1 MKILILIIISL
12 IISPVISQSFQIPD
26 GEAIRYKSSRGKDGE
41 NIEYSSQSIYRI
53 IKDGMEY
60 YEVKAHSIDQA
71 SETLFT
77 VDNLIPMSV
86 HTYTYGAKA
95 ELETSTELKTEPII
109 GENEI
114 PILEMPDIA
123 HVLRAYPFEDP
134 QDMQLLFLGQGGDE
148 MGEMVFWILFKE
160 EVTITLDGN
169 NYESYKLE
177 LKAQLSGA
185 MKLFSGMIPKTYM
198 WFSKEDSH
206 HMLRMEGSE
215 GPGADKEILVEMI
228 SYTK

>member
-1 MKILILIIISL
+1 MILIITVL
-12 IISPVISQSFQIPD
+12 VSPLISQSFQIPH
-26 GEAIRYKSSRGKDGE
+26 GEAIRYKSARGKDGRD
-41 NIEYSSQSIYRI
+41 IEYSSQSIYRI
-53 IKDGMEY
+53 VKDQRQY
-60 YEVKAHSIDQA
+60 FEVKAHSIDRA
-71 SETLFT
+71 SETIFT
-77 VDNLIPMSV
+77 LNRLIPLSV
-86 HTYTYGAKA
+86 KTYIYGSRG
-95 ELETSTELKTEPII
+95 ELETSTELKSEPQI

-114 PILEMPDIA
+114 AILEMSDLS

-134 QDMQLLFLGQGGDE
+134 RDMQLVFLGQGGE
-148 MGEMVFWILFKE
+148 SMGEMSFWILFEKE
-160 EVTITLDGN
+160 ETLTLDGV

-185 MKLFSGMIPKTYM
+185 MKIFSAMIPKTYM

-215 GPGADKEILVEMI
+215 GPGADKAIVVEMV